1 MIRNLRKYSVPRKG
15 IERGGEERYRTDA
28 SAKEKNWHWAYTVM
42 LAGLFLGIFS
52 LAFAGGKTLVSFAFL
67 SRLLAFCCLAGLLIP
82 MRLYSRWLGMNKLA
96 SFLFNVMG
104 IGPLLCSIL
113 LWLNFFI
120 TADTRQETHRIT
132 QAKLVTAVYFDNAGV
147 VFTLEGD
154 AYKENEEFRRI
165 GITLEN
171 AQLIY
176 GKTLRITTAEGL
188 LGYRVLLEIEV
199 AE

>member
-1 MIRNLRKYSVPRKG
+1 MKKHIIPRKG
-15 IERGGEERYRTDA
+15 IERKGLEQSGIYS

-42 LAGLFLGIFS
+42 LAGFFLGIFS

-120 TADTRQETHRIT
+120 TADARQETYSIA
-132 QAKLVTAVYFDNAGV
+132 QAKLVTAVYFDDASV
-147 VFTLEGD
+147 LFTLERD
-154 AYKENEEFRRI
+154 AYKENPEFRRI
-165 GITLEN
+165 GITSEN
-171 AQLIY
+171 VPLIY

-188 LGYRVLLEIEV
+188 LGYRVLLDIEV
-199 AE
+199 VD